1 MRDPQL
7 TKQMSDFSKRKSSG
21 PGDPPKKKKKSIKP
35 AAEIQRDKNDMLASV
50 KKSYPDKIV
59 TRNKTGSKNNSFTVG
74 NKDGLG
80 QFTIERSL
88 SKK

>member
-7 TKQMSDFSKRKSSG
+7 TKQMSDFSKRKPTG
-21 PGDPPKKKKKSIKP
+21 PTDPPKKKSIKP

-59 TRNKTGSKNNSFTVG
+59 TRDKTSGKNNSFTVG